1 MLFFYNDIVIV
12 RVSSIM
18 IVEECTVLNCDH
30 KDHERCSME
39 EQHNSVGM
47 TVMTKITKMWHGKTT

>member
-39 EQHNSVGM
+39 EQHNSRRDDCDDKDHEDVA
-47 TVMTKITKMWHGKTT
+47 W